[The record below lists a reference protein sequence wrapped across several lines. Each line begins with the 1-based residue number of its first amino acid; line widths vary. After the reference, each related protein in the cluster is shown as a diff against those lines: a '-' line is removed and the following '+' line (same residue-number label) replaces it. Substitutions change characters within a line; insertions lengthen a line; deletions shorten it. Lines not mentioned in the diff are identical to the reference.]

1 MAKWKIP
8 TAPSNPMVINN
19 GRRYVATDPVKYSDL
34 NLIVENLLYQ
44 KSIVPQL
51 LAPKIQ
57 LDSGNIVVEEDPNGV
72 FTQVYFVYLAINPYT
87 SVRLDV
93 VPASQKRI
101 DLSKYDLAGATTHDL
116 YVVCGGAGT
125 YNNAKSNTVSY
136 YAGVPAKGQR
146 IQIGNNV
153 YRVLSAS
160 QGSTIKLMR
169 LRQTETYNYRADV
182 QFATYG
188 GEQGIAYTG
197 SILEA
202 KCADTGIP
210 EQYQQYILP
219 DVVFPQMSRR
229 ISSTVDKGIFKFET
243 DFSGYYRYAA
253 FPAETREPIGGPTG
267 RSVKIEDLIDYF
279 GYTASSA
286 GLNDFFFEKSVP
298 TDQVA
303 WLMDAQ
309 ANRLSSQYTVWIMD
323 GNFGT
328 LSYDVITKSYRGFSV
343 FYIDIA
349 QVPWTAIDN

>member
-1 MAKWKIP
+1 MSKWEIP

-51 LAPKIQ
+51 LAPTIQ
-57 LDSGNIVVEEDPNGV
+57 LDSGNIVVAEDPNGV
-72 FTQVYFVYLAINPYT
+72 FTQVYFVYLVVNPST
-87 SVRLDV
+87 SIRLDI

-101 DLSKYDLAGATTHDL
+101 DLAKYNLTGATTHTL
-116 YVVCGGAGT
+116 YVICGGAGT
-125 YNNAKSNTVSY
+125 YDNVRSNTVSY
-136 YAGVPAKGQR
+136 YAGVPKKGQR
-146 IQIGNNV
+146 IQIGDNV

-160 QGSTIKLMR
+160 QGSEVKLMR
-169 LRQTETYNYRADV
+169 LRQTETYNYREDV

-188 GEQGIAYTG
+188 DAQGIAYTG
-197 SILEA
+197 SILKE
-202 KCADTGIP
+202 KCKDTGIP
-210 EQYQQYILP
+210 EQYQQYIQP

-229 ISSTVDKGIFKFET
+229 VDSDVDKGVFKFEN
-243 DFSGYYRYAA
+243 DFSGYYRYAVY
-253 FPAETREPIGGPTG
+253 PAKTKEPIGGPFG
-267 RSVKIEDLIDYF
+267 RSIQIDDLIDYF

-309 ANRLSSQYTVWIMD
+309 ANRLGPQYTVWTMD

-328 LSYDVITKSYRGFSV
+328 LAYDVITKSYRGFSV